1 MSNLVLDQESAQWL
15 RDFQHEGELRDEAIA
30 RLHALL
36 LRVSRAE
43 ASRRR
48 ATLPDVA
55 NSDVDD
61 LCVQAAND
69 ALMAILAKLGT
80 YRGEAHFTTW
90 ACKFVIYE
98 TSSRLRRHAWR
109 KRPVALDETVWN
121 RLPDRAPPALQQI
134 ETDQVMAALHRAV
147 EECLTERQRLIFQ
160 GVTMED
166 IPIDVLAERLGAS
179 RGAIYKTLHVAR
191 AKLRRALIDAGHGEY
206 VS

>member
-69 ALMAILAKLGT
+69 ALMAILVKLGT